1 MKWKTLIQLQSFL
14 LMLIKR
20 QWSQS
25 TCTLTRGPFKGMQ
38 KGSIPKKNGNLKWHL
53 PLGVAPPP
61 LMAQISIHFLPH
73 FFLLQLNLTYMKG
86 TLHLVPV
93 KNITFQSCDSPNN
106 GQNTF
111 WQSGNDSK
119 CLFKKTF
126 SKKRLWD

>member
-73 FFLLQLNLTYMKG
+73 FFLLQLNLTYMKQI
-86 TLHLVPV
+86 LHLVSV
-93 KNITFQSCDSPNN
+93 KNITFKSSSNID
-106 GQNTF
+106 TL
-111 WQSGNDSK
+111 WQLRPLTANYLAMFIVTS
-119 CLFKKTF
+119 TTIHT
-126 SKKRLWD
+126 